1 MTNIQHEA
9 LFDIIRTT
17 AKLNKNVL
25 ITTNSRFQEDLGVD
39 SLDLVSVLLNIQD
52 EYGVEWTDE
61 EISSINTV
69 ADIFEGLNRRGI
81 KHSAA

>member
-9 LFDIIRTT
+9 LFEIIRTT

-25 ITTNSRFQEDLGVD
+25 ITSNSRFLEDLGVD

-52 EYGVEWTDE
+52 DYGVEWTDE
-61 EISSINTV
+61 EISNINTV
-69 ADIFEGLNRRGI
+69 SDIFEGLNRRGI